1 MSGAL
6 KHCPRTTLS
15 WSWMSNALLEPMR
28 RGLVEILEPPEVV
41 TQNCLTGEHVSKV
54 CAFWKSALPLLHARD
69 VLDKRFTYFCA
80 TLLLCS
86 LHRAG
91 GCVVRICNY
100 SPRRPIVHRALHFL
114 QISARTRS
122 RTRSDRTSRPPYHCA
137 TCPRDC
143 VLSRGESGPGQR
155 RRRRPSHRMEECC
168 RRGFSSSN
176 KATPSA

>member
-1 MSGAL
+1 MSGTL

-28 RGLVEILEPPEVV
+28 RGHVEILEPPEVV

-86 LHRAG
+86 LHRVG

-100 SPRRPIVHRALHFL
+100 SPRRPICPPRASPPPNQCSNEVSYTIRPNFSASVPLRDLSQRLRPFTGGIWAGSTQKEKAKPPNGRVLPKRL
-114 QISARTRS
+114 QLI
-122 RTRSDRTSRPPYHCA
+122 
-137 TCPRDC
+137 
-143 VLSRGESGPGQR
+143 E
-155 RRRRPSHRMEECC
+155 
-168 RRGFSSSN
+168 
-176 KATPSA
+176 